1 MHSRVG
7 APERCG
13 ERVGPPRTDPRDS
26 ASLGGGG
33 LEDTCDA
40 AELPQESLCGGRRN
54 AAHNREHRF
63 RRGFRAGLRALSV
76 GRSRAGL
83 RTTGADGQSAKPVS
97 RVVSVLRLNQPHA
110 HVKDGDTNP
119 SDGRSRQGPIVDRA
133 ALDKQVR
140 LSGRGAQAAKLA
152 PESPSLKRRV
162 KVKNLLPLDDCAIV
176 EEVVPSFK
184 PTHFD
189 PHPTPAHPLV
199 HGGRSF
205 EYIDGDPGPP
215 SHRNV
220 ASLVPAGSAIGR
232 FSGAET
238 A

>member
-1 MHSRVG
+1 VHSRVG

-13 ERVGPPRTDPRDS
+13 ERVGAPRTDPRDS
-26 ASLGGGG
+26 APLGGGR

-76 GRSRAGL
+76 CGSRAGL
-83 RTTGADGQSAKPVS
+83 RTTGADGESAKPVS
-97 RVVSVLRLNQPHA
+97 RVVSVLRLNQPRTHL
-110 HVKDGDTNP
+110 KDGDTDSP
-119 SDGRSRQGPIVDRA
+119 DCRSRQRPIVDRA

-140 LSGRGAQAAKLA
+140 LSSRGAQGAKLA
-152 PESPSLKRRV
+152 PESPLLKRRV

-189 PHPTPAHPLV
+189 PHPSPAQPLV
-199 HGGRSF
+199 HGGRAF
-205 EYIDGDPGPP
+205 EYVDGDPGLA
-215 SHRNV
+215 SHRKV
-220 ASLVPAGSAIGR
+220 ESPVPAGSAIGR

-238 A
+238 G